1 MRCTK
6 LSKIGKTFRGIKG
19 RYKVVKLLLK
29 QGAMGLVFLAET
41 TSKPK
46 TEVVIK
52 FARVD
57 DPDYEK
63 RLAREVR
70 LLRMLREA
78 KAKNV
83 VPYVDESDESEEEL
97 FLVMEYLKGQTL
109 DAKIGSKKLD
119 SETVIK
125 FSKDIAVALGDLHGL
140 DTIHRDLKPEN
151 VIVTRRNGEEHCI
164 VVDLGIGKLM
174 TEDSTTAHIGTK
186 PWSCKHNFRKPSRVF
201 VDCDIYA
208 LGRVMFYMTTGQH
221 PYYCEFPESD
231 VNFGN
236 MQYKATS
243 FGADAELSN
252 LIDDMISYSG
262 YKIGSDGIKKQ
273 IEPAHKIQTAGEVI
287 QRLEMIR
294 PSVYQQQK
302 VQPRKHT
309 TSPRQQQLL
318 KGPHI
323 ILGGERWPIVGN
335 LCEIGRSHNCPD
347 PDDDCSRGVLYHGMD
362 GFDHPRNPDIPIPL
376 SGSPQKNV
384 AEAHHI
390 RIWKDKKDGQ
400 WYVKD
405 LDTTNYS
412 AILKNNNWEP
422 LNDFQTR
429 KGKTMMLDENFTKL
443 AIGYTSKK
451 ETGIEF
457 SFYKQ

>member
-1 MRCTK
+1 M
-6 LSKIGKTFRGIKG
+6 SKIGKTFRGIKG
-19 RYKVVKLLLK
+19 RYKVVKLLDK

-46 TEVVIK
+46 TKVVIK
-52 FARVD
+52 FTRVD
-57 DPDYEK
+57 DNDLKK
-63 RLAREVR
+63 RLGLEIS
-70 LLRMLREA
+70 LLRAFE
-78 KAKNV
+78 KTKPKNV
-83 VPYVDESDESEEEL
+83 VRYFDASDESEEEL
-97 FLVMEYLKGQTL
+97 FLVMEYLEGQTL
-109 DAKIGSKKLD
+109 EARIGSKKLD
-119 SETVIK
+119 SETSIN
-125 FSKDIAVALGDLHGL
+125 FSKDIAEALGDLHGL
-140 DTIHRDLKPEN
+140 YTIHRDLKPPN
-151 VIVTRRNGEEHCI
+151 LVVVRRNGEEHCI
-164 VVDLGIGKLM
+164 LVDFGIGKLM
-174 TEDSTTAHIGTK
+174 TEDLTTGAPGTK
-186 PWSCKHNFRKPSRVF
+186 VWSCKHNEIKPSRVD

-273 IEPAHKIQTAGEVI
+273 IEPAHKIQTAGEVM
-287 QRLEMIR
+287 QRLEMIS
-294 PSVYQQQK
+294 PSAYQRQR
-302 VQPRKHT
+302 VQPRKYT
-309 TSPRQQQLL
+309 TSPKTILQ
-318 KGPHI
+318 GPHI

-347 PDDDCSRGVLYHGMD
+347 PDEDCSRGVLYHGMD

>member
-1 MRCTK
+1 M
-6 LSKIGKTFRGIKG
+6 SKIGKTFRGIKG
-19 RYKVVKLLLK
+19 RYNVVKRLDK

-57 DPDYEK
+57 VQMSEE
-63 RLAREVR
+63 RLTREIR
-70 LLRMLREA
+70 LLSA
-78 KAKNV
+78 FQKTKPKNV
-83 VPYVDESDESEEEL
+83 VRYFDASDESEEEL
-97 FLVMEYLKGQTL
+97 FLVMEYLEGQTL
-109 DAKIGSKKLD
+109 EARIGSKKLD
-119 SETVIK
+119 SETSIN
-125 FSKDIAVALGDLHGL
+125 FSKDIAEALSAVHGL
-140 DTIHRDLKPEN
+140 YTIHRDLKPAN
-151 VIVTRRNGEEHCI
+151 LIVVRRNGEEHCI
-164 VVDLGIGKLM
+164 LVDFGIGKLI
-174 TEDSTTAHIGTK
+174 TEDSTTAAIGTRA
-186 PWSCKHNFRKPSRVF
+186 WSCKHNFMKPSRVD

-208 LGRVMFYMTTGQH
+208 LGRVMFYMATGQH
-221 PYYCEFPESD
+221 PFYCEFPESD

-236 MQYKATS
+236 MQYKATNY
-243 FGADAELSN
+243 GADPELSN

-262 YKIGSDGIKKQ
+262 YEIGSDGIKKQ
-273 IEPAHKIQTAGEVI
+273 IEPAHKIQTAGEVM

-294 PSVYQQQK
+294 PSAYQQQR

-309 TSPRQQQLL
+309 TSPKTILQ
-318 KGPHI
+318 GPHI

-347 PDDDCSRGVLYHGMD
+347 PDEDCSRGVVYDGMD
-362 GFDHPRNPDIPIPL
+362 GFDYPHNPDIPIPL

-384 AEAHHI
+384 VEAHHI

-429 KGKTMMLDENFTKL
+429 KGKKMMLDENFTKL

-451 ETGIEF
+451 VTGIEF

>member
-19 RYKVVKLLLK
+19 RYKVVKLLDK

-46 TEVVIK
+46 TKVVIK

-57 DPDYEK
+57 VQMSEK
-63 RLAREVR
+63 RLAREIR
-70 LLRMLREA
+70 LLENFD
-78 KAKNV
+78 KTKPKNV
-83 VPYVDESDESEEEL
+83 VAYIDKSDESEEEL
-97 FLVMEYLKGQTL
+97 FLVMEYLEGQTL
-109 DAKIGSKKLD
+109 EARIGSKKLD
-119 SETVIK
+119 SETSIN
-125 FSKDIAVALGDLHGL
+125 FSKDIAEALGDLHGL
-140 DTIHRDLKPEN
+140 YTIHRDLKPAN
-151 VIVTRRNGEEHCI
+151 LIVVRRNGEERCI
-164 VVDLGIGKLM
+164 LVDFGIGKLI
-174 TEDSTTAHIGTK
+174 TEDSTPSTIGTEV
-186 PWSCKHNFRKPSRVF
+186 WSCKHNFKKPSRVD
-201 VDCDIYA
+201 VDCDIYS

-309 TSPRQQQLL
+309 TSPKTIL

-347 PDDDCSRGVLYHGMD
+347 PDEDCSRGVLYHGMD

-429 KGKTMMLDENFTKL
+429 KGKTMMLDENYTKL